1 MQTPGKDQTARMHV
15 SFHLGA
21 HCTDDDQLIRSL
33 LKNKDVL
40 AREGVEVPGPGRYRG
55 VLSEVLVKLQGARAS
70 RDTQDVV
77 LETIMDLDHAER
89 LVLGHDNFL
98 GVPQRALENGVLYG
112 HAGEKASWLRNLF
125 PDNPVEFFIGV
136 RNPATFV
143 PALFEKTRDR
153 DFTGFLGGL
162 DPRQLYWSE
171 VIHGIREVVPDAPV
185 TVWCNED
192 TPMIWPEVMHEVAGL
207 DPLVRLKG
215 GFDILATIM
224 EKEGMVRLRKYLQTH
239 PPQTEIQRRRVLS
252 AFLDKYALDEAI
264 EEDLDLPGWG
274 DALVDELTAAYD
286 DDMLEIR
293 RIPGVTLL
301 TA

>member
-1 MQTPGKDQTARMHV
+1 MHV

-33 LKNKDVL
+33 LKNKGVL
-40 AREGVEVPGPGRYRG
+40 AKEGIEVPGPGRYRR
-55 VLSEVLVKLQGARAS
+55 VVSDVLVKLQGARAS

-77 LETIMDLDHAER
+77 LETIMDLDYAER

-98 GVPQRALENGVLYG
+98 GVPKRALENGVLYG
-112 HAGEKASWLRNLF
+112 HAGEKARWLRNLF

-143 PALFEKTRDR
+143 PALFEKTKAK
-153 DFTGFLGGL
+153 DFTDFTGGL
-162 DPRQLYWSE
+162 DPHRLFWSE
-171 VIHGIREVVPDAPV
+171 MIRTIREAVPDSTL

-215 GFDILATIM
+215 GFDILGTIM
-224 EKEGMVRLRKYLQTH
+224 EKEGIVRLRKYLKAH
-239 PPQTEIQRRRVLS
+239 PPQNEIQRRRILS
-252 AFLDKYALDEAI
+252 AFLDKYALDEEI
-264 EEDLDLPGWG
+264 EEELDLPGWS
-274 DALVDELTAAYD
+274 DTLVDELTAAYD
-286 DDMLEIR
+286 DDMLELR

>member
-1 MQTPGKDQTARMHV
+1 MHV

-33 LKNKDVL
+33 LKNKGVL
-40 AREGVEVPGPGRYRG
+40 AKEGIEVPGPGRYRR
-55 VLSEVLVKLQGARAS
+55 VVSDVLVKLQGARAS

-98 GVPQRALENGVLYG
+98 GVPKRALENGVLYG
-112 HAGEKASWLRNLF
+112 HAGEKARWLRNLF

-143 PALFEKTRDR
+143 PALFEKTKAK
-153 DFTGFLGGL
+153 DFTDFTGGL
-162 DPRQLYWSE
+162 DPHRLFWSE
-171 VIHGIREVVPDAPV
+171 MIRTIREAVPDSTL

-215 GFDILATIM
+215 GFDILGTIM
-224 EKEGMVRLRKYLQTH
+224 EKEGMVRLRKYLKAH
-239 PPQTEIQRRRVLS
+239 PPQNEIQRRRILS
-252 AFLDKYALDEAI
+252 AFLDKYALDEEI
-264 EEDLDLPGWG
+264 EEELDLPGWS
-274 DALVDELTAAYD
+274 DTLVDELTAAYD
-286 DDMLEIR
+286 DDMLELR